1 LIRGKSRAC
10 AMRENG
16 GPIPLRECA
25 MLAKYLTDDHR
36 DCDDQFARAE
46 AAASD
51 GDVAAARVAFAEFEA
66 NLAHHLEMEE
76 GVLFPEFEQATGM
89 HGVGPT
95 AVMRMEHEQMRGLL
109 AQMQGALASADLDT
123 FLGAGETLNVLIQQH
138 NMKEEHMLYPMAE
151 QALAASAERL
161 LERMQAL

>member
-1 LIRGKSRAC
+1 
-10 AMRENG
+10 MRENG

-25 MLAKYLTDDHR
+25 MLAKYLTEEHR
-36 DCDDQFARAE
+36 DCDDQFSRAE

-51 GDVAAARVAFAEFEA
+51 GDIAAARVAFAEFAA

-109 AQMQGALASADLDT
+109 GQMQGALAGEDLDS
-123 FLGAGETLNVLIQQH
+123 FLGIGETLNILIQQH

>member
-1 LIRGKSRAC
+1 
-10 AMRENG
+10 
-16 GPIPLRECA
+16 
-25 MLAKYLTDDHR
+25 MLAKFLTEDHR

-51 GDVAAARVAFAEFEA
+51 GDVAAARAAFAEFEA

-76 GVLFPEFEQATGM
+76 RVLFPEFEQATGM

-95 AVMRMEHEQMRGLL
+95 AVMRMEHEQMRSLL
-109 AQMQGALASADLDT
+109 GQMQGALAAEDLDS

-151 QALAASAERL
+151 QALAASAGPL